1 MSIHKAEQGSASVSR
16 NGVSLNMLLVRYSEI
31 ALKGDNRGIF
41 EAKLIGNIRGKLPKV
56 KIERDSGS
64 ILIHSDDFSK
74 LNEVFGIS
82 WFAKVYETDVDLEK
96 IKAKVLEILKQ
107 KKPKSFRITANRSDK
122 TFSMKSQDL
131 AREIGKI
138 CEEKGFSVELKNA
151 ELEIFIDV
159 LKKRAIIYAEKHE
172 GLGGLPLGSSGK
184 VLCLLSGGIDS
195 PVAAF
200 LIAKRGCTVDF
211 LHFFALRSKE
221 DVEQTKIPKLVA
233 YLEKFCGKSKL
244 ILAPTIDFQLAVME
258 KGEYELQLFRKFI
271 LKVAEKIAKENNYSA
286 IVLGDNLNQVA
297 SQTLENM
304 TVIQLGIGTPIF
316 RPLLTFDKQEIIDL
330 AKKIGTYDLSVEQYK
345 DCCSIIARKPK
356 TKVKVEKLSELEK
369 EIDLNCL
376 VEKTISQM
384 DLAR

>member
-1 MSIHKAEQGSASVSR
+1 
-16 NGVSLNMLLVRYSEI
+16 MLLVRYSEI
-31 ALKGDNRGIF
+31 ALKGENRGIF
-41 EAKLIGNIRGKLPKV
+41 EAKLIENIRGKLPKV
-56 KIERDSGS
+56 KIERDTCS
-64 ILIHSDDFSK
+64 ILIHSDDFSR
-74 LNEVFGIS
+74 LNEIFGIS
-82 WFAKVYETDVDLEK
+82 WFAKVEDAETDLEK
-96 IKAKVLEILKQ
+96 IKSKVLEILKQ
-107 KKPKSFRITANRSDK
+107 KKPKTFRITANRSDK
-122 TFSMKSQDL
+122 TFPMKSQDL

-159 LKKRAIIYAEKHE
+159 LKKRTIIYAEKHE

-271 LKVAEKIAKENNYSA
+271 LKVAEKIVKENNYSA

-304 TVIQLGIGTPIF
+304 TVIQSGISAPIF

-369 EIDLNCL
+369 DIDLNCL
-376 VEKTISQM
+376 VEKTIDQI